1 MPTKTVD
8 LHVTLGYIENIA
20 PGWVKA
26 RLRLHGLLLSRNLK
40 GAKNH
45 YERVVKVF
53 DWLSQ
58 TTDQPMLSPRQQDAV
73 ALAYYRMGKG

>member
-1 MPTKTVD
+1 MATASVDIQNTLYYIDLIGPT
-8 LHVTLGYIENIA
+8 
-20 PGWVKA
+20 WVKA